1 MDVLVTG
8 ATGFIGSRLV
18 TRLQERGDRVR
29 IVTRQPQRA
38 QRLFPWATVFPVE
51 ALVTAVDG
59 CTGVVN
65 LAGEPII
72 GRWTAARKQAIHA
85 SRAGYTQRLVQAI
98 AQVQRRPEVLV
109 NASAIGYYGAS
120 ETAIFTEESPPGE
133 DFLAQ
138 VCRDWEQAAQPVQA
152 LGVRLVIFRIGIVL
166 GMGGAIARI
175 LPPFRAFLGGPIG
188 SGRQWFAWIHREDM
202 VNLLLTALAD
212 PAWSGVYN
220 GTAPQPVRM
229 AELCATLGQVL
240 HRPSWL
246 PVPGVLLELLLGDAA
261 QVILT
266 GQQVLPQR
274 VMAMGFQYQYPTLT
288 PALQSILHP
297 TPSA

>member
-1 MDVLVTG
+1 MTILVTG

-18 TRLQERGDRVR
+18 KRLFTEGETVR
-29 IVTRQPQRA
+29 ILSRSPERA
-38 QRLFPWATVFPVE
+38 QALFPQAQVYPWTALTAAVE
-51 ALVTAVDG
+51 G

-72 GRWTAARKQAIHA
+72 GRWTPARKQAIWD
-85 SRAGYTQRLVQAI
+85 SRVGGTQRLVSAIGQATQRP
-98 AQVQRRPEVLV
+98 QVLI

-120 ETAIFTEESPPGE
+120 ETVTFTEASPPGN

-138 VCRDWEQAAQPVQA
+138 VCQAWEQAAQPVQA

-166 GMGGAIARI
+166 GLGGAIRRI

-188 SGRQWFAWIHREDM
+188 SGRQWFAWIHQDDV
-202 VNLLLTALAD
+202 VNLILTALRD
-212 PAWSGVYN
+212 ERWSGIYN
-220 GTAPQPVRM
+220 ATAPEPVRM
-229 AELCATLGQVL
+229 AEFCQVLGQVL

-246 PVPGVLLELLLGDAA
+246 PVPAMVLELLLGDAA

-266 GQQVLPQR
+266 GQRVLPER
-274 VMAMGFQYQYPTLT
+274 VQAMGFTYQYPTLA
-288 PALQSILHP
+288 PALQDILR
-297 TPSA
+297 SEK